1 MFSRVAFLL
10 CLYHIAVQSH
20 VLNKTVYN
28 QRVASNS
35 TNTPLVQTETT
46 ADKQFDFKN
55 RTEVPSER
63 VANSNES
70 DGSASAGSSGS
81 ARLDVN
87 ETRTGKSHNRQFSV
101 SELLTTTFPKKTSN
115 DTGLNPCKADVFLDD
130 IAITF
135 ELSRKRNN
143 PVDDEEKHKLISDS
157 AKKILEKK
165 KIWKTDALSSSHR
178 IQKRAAATT
187 VKERL
192 WDYGII
198 PYEIDEEWSAFRK
211 ALARQAMRHWENY
224 TCLKFIE
231 RNKTENVDFVFF
243 TEKPCGCCSF
253 VGKRGIGA
261 QALSIS
267 ENCAKFGIVVHEIGH
282 AIGYYH
288 EHTRP
293 DRDNYVQVFEEN
305 IMKGQQ
311 TNFNKLPTDQ
321 VTSLGQKYDYNSIMH
336 YARNTYSI
344 NGFSDTIQPI
354 GIPLGMKAPEIGQR
368 VGLSAGDI
376 EQTLILYNCPKC
388 GSTFQT
394 LSGSFSPPKMNVN
407 APRESL
413 ACEWRITAT
422 PGEKIILNL
431 TSMDVFKS
439 PNCST
444 DFVEV
449 RDGHWKKSKLLG
461 RFCGRGDVP
470 NIRSDTNR
478 MLIVYQAATINE
490 HTGFLGNFEVVCG
503 GTMHVTSIGYLA
515 SPNYPDDYSPNKECI
530 WKITV
535 PDQYQVA
542 LKFLSFDLEH
552 HVECRYDFISIH
564 SGLDKNASHVA
575 TLCGQTVPENIVSSS
590 NQMIMKFVSDKSKQR
605 GGFSAKIFAEY
616 NECDRKD
623 HGCEQTCINTLG
635 SYMCACRKGL
645 ELHSDKR
652 SCVVPQGPI
661 LDACGGTFKAP
672 KGTIASPSFPELY
685 PGSKQCTWII
695 EAPLQHIVVLN
706 FTHLDVEGNN
716 YDDQLCE
723 YDQVNVSSL
732 LSNGKYKQH
741 GSFCGTKR
749 PSMIFSESN
758 VLEISFGSDD
768 SVQQTGFAAV
778 YYIDPDECSTRNGEC
793 EHDCVNTLGSFQCI
807 CRTGFTLHENK
818 KDCIEGDCV
827 HEIFTVSTPPMY
839 GIISS
844 PNYPKYYPA
853 SKDCAWHIRT
863 LPGHRIRL
871 IFMNFNLESHPECY
885 FDNVQIFDGDSSK
898 SHQKG
903 RYCGPRVPLPI
914 DSTENQLYM
923 TFKSDNNVHKKGFS
937 ATYYTLCGGILQAS
951 QEKRQI
957 YSHPLYGNASYASM
971 KSCDWFVIGNDGF
984 NVKLSFKEFDLELEE
999 DCSYDYLEVFDGLD
1013 SQDSRSLGRFCG
1025 NQTSTELT
1033 TTEEGV
1039 ILKFRT
1045 DDRIVGRG
1053 FILEYELVESIVSLE
1068 EYDTPLE

>member
-1 MFSRVAFLL
+1 MFSRVAFAW
-10 CLYHIAVQSH
+10 CLYHIAVQSD
-20 VLNKTVYN
+20 VLNKTVYS
-28 QRVASNS
+28 QPVAVNS
-35 TNTPLVQTETT
+35 RKTTLVQTEAA

-55 RTEVPSER
+55 KTEVSSER
-63 VANSNES
+63 AVNANES
-70 DGSASAGSSGS
+70 DGSATAGSSGS

-87 ETRTGKSHNRQFSV
+87 ETRIGKSHKRQFSV
-101 SELLTTTFPKKTSN
+101 VELLTTTFPKKISN
-115 DTGLNPCKADVFLDD
+115 DTGLNPCKA
-130 IAITF
+130 AITF
-135 ELSRKRNN
+135 ELSRQRNN
-143 PVDDEEKHKLISDS
+143 PVDDEEKHKLLSDR

-165 KIWKTDALSSSHR
+165 KIWKTDTVSRSHR
-178 IQKRAAATT
+178 IPKRAVATT
-187 VKERL
+187 MKGRL
-192 WDYGII
+192 WDNGII
-198 PYEIDEEWSAFRK
+198 PYEIDEGWSAYRK
-211 ALARQAMRHWENY
+211 ALARQAMRHWENH

-231 RNKTENVDFVFF
+231 RNKTENVDFIFF

-293 DRDNYVQVFEEN
+293 DRDNYVQVFTQN

-311 TNFNKLPTDQ
+311 ANFHKLPTGR
-321 VTSLGQKYDYNSIMH
+321 VISLGQKYDYNSIMH

-344 NGFSDTIQPI
+344 NGFLNTIQPI
-354 GIPLGMKAPEIGQR
+354 PLGIKPPGIGQR

-394 LSGSFSPPKMNVN
+394 ISGSFFPPKMNVN
-407 APRESL
+407 APRKSL

-422 PGEKIILNL
+422 PGEKIILNI
-431 TSMDVFKS
+431 TSMEIFKS
-439 PNCST
+439 PNCSR

-461 RFCGRGDVP
+461 KFCGRGDIF

-478 MLIVYQAATINE
+478 MLIVYQAATINT
-490 HTGFLGNFEVVCG
+490 HTGFLGNFEVFCG
-503 GTMHVTSIGYLA
+503 GTLHVTSIGYLA
-515 SPNYPDDYSPNKECI
+515 SPNYPDDYRPNKECI

-552 HVECRYDFISIH
+552 HAECSYDFVSIH
-564 SGLDKNASHVA
+564 GVLDKNASHVA

-590 NQMIMKFVSDKSKQR
+590 NQIIIKFVSDRSKER
-605 GGFSAKIFAEY
+605 GGFFAKIFAKY

-635 SYMCACRKGL
+635 SYMCACRQGL
-645 ELHSDKR
+645 ELQSDKR
-652 SCVVPQGPI
+652 SCA
-661 LDACGGTFKAP
+661 DACGGTFKAP
-672 KGTIASPSFPELY
+672 IGIVTSPAFPELY

-695 EAPLQHIVVLN
+695 EAPLQHIVVFN
-706 FTHLDVEGNN
+706 ITYLDVEGND

-749 PSMIFSESN
+749 PSIIFSESN

-768 SVQQTGFAAV
+768 SVQHTGFAAV
-778 YYIDPDECSTRNGEC
+778 YYIDPNECSIRNGGC
-793 EHDCVNTLGSFQCI
+793 EHDYVNTLGSFQCI

-818 KDCIEGDCV
+818 KDCIQGDCV
-827 HEIFTVSTPPMY
+827 HDIFTVSVPPMY
-839 GIISS
+839 GIINS

-885 FDNVQIFDGDSSK
+885 FDNLQIFDGDSSK

-903 RYCGPRVPLPI
+903 RYCGRRVPLSI
-914 DSTENQLYM
+914 DSTENHLYM
-923 TFKSDNNVHKKGFS
+923 TFKSDNNVQKKGFS
-937 ATYYTLCGGILQAS
+937 VTYYTLCGGALRAS
-951 QEKRQI
+951 KGKRQI
-957 YSHPLYGNASYASM
+957 YSHPLYGNASYSSM

-984 NVKLSFKEFDLELEE
+984 NIKLFFKEFDVELAD
-999 DCSYDYLEVFDGLD
+999 DCSFDYLEVFDGLD
-1013 SQDSRSLGRFCG
+1013 SHDSRSLGRFCG

-1033 TTEEGV
+1033 TTEKGV
-1039 ILKFRT
+1039 ILRFRT
-1045 DDRIVGRG
+1045 DVRIVGRG
-1053 FILEYELVESIVSLE
+1053 FILEYELVESIIS
-1068 EYDTPLE
+1068 